1 MQRLSYCWIKAA
13 LCVLGWAVS
22 GCAATSQSVVTNP
35 RLEVRQT
42 ARGRALIGDRETVN
56 GECMI
61 RLGSTPA
68 PGNIF
73 AGCTDFTRHEIVSV
87 DDPAIIDHEFCHLET
102 GSRSHAICRAPLVL
116 RVNRRSSPPR
126 PELAPATSRSE
137 GSGEQDGSALR
148 QGG

>member
-1 MQRLSYCWIKAA
+1 MQRLSHCWIRVTF
-13 LCVLGWAVS
+13 CVMAGVGA
-22 GCAATSQSVVTNP
+22 GCAAMSQSVVSNP

-42 ARGRALIGDRETVN
+42 ARGRALIGDREAVN
-56 GECMI
+56 GECMM

-116 RVNRRSSPPR
+116 RVKRRPSLPR

-137 GSGEQDGSALR
+137 GNGEQDGSALR